1 MECAALAQPQ
11 ATPLPFQ
18 TGQIW
23 GGVERDQAWRIINYK
38 TLLVDAVVFWLGGLP
53 AANGAGRIR
62 VPGMARIRRSGIGQ
76 GVCVCV
82 LGVRALLEPGTIPRT
97 NAPWTRLMRVKH
109 AWVWKL
115 GVESSEAR
123 SSPGGR
129 WQREI

>member
-38 TLLVDAVVFWLGGLP
+38 TLLDDAVVFWLGGLP

-62 VPGMARIRRSGIGQ
+62 VPGMARIRRLGIGQ
-76 GVCVCV
+76 GM
-82 LGVRALLEPGTIPRT
+82 GVSAGSSRSGKAWNDPAHERLADTIDACEAR
-97 NAPWTRLMRVKH
+97 
-109 AWVWKL
+109 L
-115 GVESSEAR
+115 GVETR
-123 SSPGGR
+123 GGV
-129 WQREI
+129 